1 MDTAVVVL
9 GCVVEVG
16 AWRLVASAGRSV
28 WGTMVPALVVMA
40 AAAITVRAPSLSP
53 AVDLGV
59 AAVGGVGAGVV
70 LYLATRA
77 FVFVVRDWRT
87 FREQALAMYARQA
100 GVPKAIAVL
109 LAAGVIASGEEL
121 FWRGFVQPRLG
132 EALGARPAGAAV
144 AWLVFVA
151 ANLASR
157 NLAIVAGAVVGGAA
171 WTGLAL
177 WTHGVLASLLCH
189 GVWTALMLAFPVL
202 RAPAGGAPA

>member
-1 MDTAVVVL
+1 MDAAVLVL
-9 GCVVEVG
+9 GCAAEVG
-16 AWRLVASAGRSV
+16 AWWLVAARRMSV
-28 WGTMVPALVVMA
+28 WAVMVPALVVMA
-40 AAAITVRAPSLSP
+40 AAVVAVRPPSLSP

-59 AAVGGVGAGVV
+59 AAVGGIGAGVA

-77 FVFVVRDWRT
+77 FVFVVRGWGT
-87 FREQALAMYARQA
+87 FREQSLAMYGRQA
-100 GVPKAIAVL
+100 GVPKWIAVL

-121 FWRGFVQPRLG
+121 FWRGFVQPRFG
-132 EALGARPAGAAV
+132 EAFGARSAGAAV

-151 ANLASR
+151 ANLPSR

-189 GVWTALMLAFPVL
+189 GVWTALMVTFPVV
-202 RAPAGGAPA
+202 RAPTGGARA